1 MPMLFPLQ
9 APAADPQKVAFQMCE
24 SGVQVTFAQ
33 LDERAN
39 QVAHAVTHLGLQP
52 GDHVAVLMGN
62 CPELLELCF
71 GLDRSGVYYTLI
83 STRLTAE
90 EIAYIVAD
98 CGARLFVYSTDLEVL
113 DRGLLDKL
121 PDAVRCFYLG
131 SSNARD
137 SHGDWRA
144 QCAAQPVGAAD
155 SPLQGADM
163 LYSSGTT
170 GRPKGVLW
178 PLPKTPAGQRTMLVE
193 LLPPLFGY
201 DADTHYLS
209 TAPLYHAAPLRHSM
223 TVIKMGGTVTVMER
237 FDALLALQTIERL
250 RITHSQWVPTM
261 FVRMLKLDPC
271 VRRQFDLSCMKM
283 AVHAAAPCPVDVKE
297 QMIAW
302 WGPIIHEYYAGTEN
316 NGFCS
321 ITTPEWLAH
330 KGSVGRASQGV
341 LHICDDDGN
350 PLPQGESGTVY
361 FSDGPQFAY
370 HNDPEKTA
378 QTRNAQGWTTLGDIG
393 YLDDQGYLYLVDRKA
408 FMIISGG
415 VNIYPQEAE
424 NVLLQHPKVLDA
436 AVIGVPNP
444 DWGEEV
450 KAVVQLMHAQ
460 DASPE
465 LAGELMAFC
474 RQQLADFKCPR
485 SIDFDPELPRLPTGK
500 LYKKLVKQRYWPR

>member
-1 MPMLFPLQ
+1 MLFPLQ
-9 APAADPQKVAFQMCE
+9 SLTADPQKIAFQMCE
-24 SGVQVTFAQ
+24 SGERVTFSQ
-33 LDERAN
+33 LDTRAN
-39 QVAHAVTHLGLQP
+39 QVAHMMARLGLQP

-62 CPELLELCF
+62 CRELLELCF
-71 GLDRSGVYYTLI
+71 GMDRSGVYYTLI

-90 EIAYIVAD
+90 EIAYIVSD
-98 CGARLFVYSTDLEVL
+98 CGARLFVYATDLEVL
-113 DRGLLDKL
+113 DQGLINKL
-121 PDAVRCFYLG
+121 PESALCFCLG
-131 SSNARD
+131 DSSARYG
-137 SHGDWRA
+137 HGDWAA
-144 QCAAQPVGAAD
+144 QCATQPVSPTAL
-155 SPLQGADM
+155 PLQGADM

-170 GRPKGVLW
+170 GQPKGVLW
-178 PLPKTPAGQRTMLVE
+178 PLPKIPAGQRTMLVE
-193 LLPPLFGY
+193 LLSPLFGY
-201 DADTHYLS
+201 DASSHYLS
-209 TAPLYHAAPLRHSM
+209 TAPLRHCM
-223 TVIKMGGTVTVMER
+223 TVIKRGGTVTVMER

-261 FVRMLKLDPC
+261 FVRMLKLNPA
-271 VRRQFDLSCMKM
+271 VRTQFDLSSMKM
-283 AVHAAAPCPVDVKE
+283 VVHAAAPCPVDVKE
-297 QMIAW
+297 QMIEW

-330 KGSVGRASQGV
+330 KGSVGCASQGI
-341 LHICDDDGN
+341 LHICDDDGA
-350 PLPQGESGTVY
+350 PLAQGESGAVY
-361 FSDGPQFAY
+361 FSDGPQFVY

-450 KAVVQLMHAQ
+450 KAVVQAVNEQEAGPALA
-460 DASPE
+460 DE
-465 LAGELMAFC
+465 LLAFC
-474 RQQLADFKCPR
+474 RHHLADFKCPR

-500 LYKKLVKQRYWPR
+500 LYKKLVKQRYWPQ

>member
-1 MPMLFPLQ
+1 MLFPLQ
-9 APAADPQKVAFQMCE
+9 PTNSEPHKIAFQMCE
-24 SGVQVTFAQ
+24 SGEQVTFAQ

-39 QVAHAVTHLGLQP
+39 QVAHLVSGLGLQP

-62 CPELLELCF
+62 CRELLELCF
-71 GLDRSGVYYTLI
+71 GLDRSGVYYTVI

-90 EIAYIVAD
+90 EIAYIVTD
-98 CGARLFVYSTDLEVL
+98 CGARLFVYEAGLDVL
-113 DRGLLDKL
+113 DQDLINKL
-121 PDAVRCFYLG
+121 PETTRCFCLG
-131 SSNARD
+131 DGGER
-137 SHGDWRA
+137 HGHGNWTE
-144 QCAAQPVGAAD
+144 QCAIQPLSPTSA
-155 SPLQGADM
+155 PLQGADM

-178 PLPKTPAGQRTMLVE
+178 PLPKTSAGQRTMLVE
-193 LLPPLFGY
+193 LLSPLFGY
-201 DADTHYLS
+201 DANSHYLS

-261 FVRMLKLDPC
+261 FVRMLKLDPV
-271 VRRQFDLSCMKM
+271 VRSQFDLSSLKM
-283 AVHAAAPCPVDVKE
+283 AVHAAAPCPIDVKE
-297 QMIAW
+297 KMIEW

-341 LHICDDDGN
+341 LHICDDEGQ
-350 PLPQGESGTVY
+350 PLPQGEAGAVY

-393 YLDDQGYLYLVDRKA
+393 YMDEQGYLYLVDRKA

-424 NVLLQHPKVLDA
+424 NVLLQHPKVVDA
-436 AVIGVPNP
+436 AVIGVPN
-444 DWGEEV
+444 DEMGEEV
-450 KAVVQLMHAQ
+450 KAFVEPASGAVPSDALANFLSSKIGRFQMPAQHRFRPRTAPLTHRQVVQKAGQAALL
-460 DASPE
+460 AS
-465 LAGELMAFC
+465 
-474 RQQLADFKCPR
+474 
-485 SIDFDPELPRLPTGK
+485 
-500 LYKKLVKQRYWPR
+500 VK